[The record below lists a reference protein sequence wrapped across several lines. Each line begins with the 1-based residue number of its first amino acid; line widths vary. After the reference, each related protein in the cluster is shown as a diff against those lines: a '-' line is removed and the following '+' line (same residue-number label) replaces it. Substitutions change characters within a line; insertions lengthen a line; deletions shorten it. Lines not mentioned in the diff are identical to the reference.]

1 MNLKPGARNG
11 VRNGLTFLID
21 VEAFEYSFFPRS
33 GKGFTVALSDSRDR
47 PVVRQQGKDR
57 GGIFS

>member
-1 MNLKPGARNG
+1 MHLRPGARNG
-11 VRNGLTFLID
+11 VKNGLNFLID

-47 PVVRQQGKDR
+47 PVVRQQGDI
-57 GGIFS
+57 GFY